1 MHLSMTLPTMLPH
14 SRTQTLAWC
23 REVDEGP
30 WYGFAVPERITYT
43 SHDWTVD
50 LAAVA
55 ALTERVRLY
64 TTIVILPAHDEVAV
78 AKQLASIDVLSDG
91 RLTVGVGVGGREH
104 DYRAIGGSFERR
116 WQRMDDQ
123 VARMRRIWA
132 GEPPFE
138 GADPVGPRPVQD
150 PLPIIAGV
158 MGPKAISRAA
168 HWADGVDG
176 AWTMDGDR
184 DAMAAAFTQIRDAWT
199 AAGRTDAPH
208 LSSSIWY
215 ALPGQGSD
223 DAEARLREYSR
234 SYMNIMGDGVGEW
247 AASAVTCFT
256 PDALRRAVDNAR
268 DAGADEFFLV
278 PTTSD
283 PDELARTRDALD
295 I

>member
-1 MHLSMTLPTMLPH
+1 MDLSMTLPTMLPH
-14 SRTQTLAWC
+14 SRAQTLAWC
-23 REVDEGP
+23 REVDAGP
-30 WYGFAVPERITYT
+30 WFGLAVPERITYT

-78 AKQLASIDVLSDG
+78 AKQLASVDVLSDG

-116 WQRMDDQ
+116 WQRMDEQ

-132 GEPPFE
+132 GQPPFA

-158 MGPKAISRAA
+158 MGPKAIARAA
-168 HWADGVDG
+168 KWADGVDG

-184 DAMAAAFTQIRDAWT
+184 DAMAAAFAQIREAWD
-199 AAGRTDAPH
+199 AAGRTEAPH

-215 ALPGQGSD
+215 AIGD
-223 DAEARLREYSR
+223 DAEARLRDYAHT
-234 SYMNIMGDGVGEW
+234 YMKVMGEGVGEW
-247 AASAVTCFT
+247 AASSVTCFT

-278 PTTSD
+278 PSTSD
-283 PDELARTRDALD
+283 PDELARTIDALD
-295 I
+295 L